1 MYGSQ
6 LEAYRTTQKTT
17 VSGRE
22 LEALVL
28 TKAALQLQQCQ
39 NNWDAED
46 RDARLTEAV
55 RYNQTIWSL
64 FQSELAKTDSPLP
77 KKLREDIISL
87 SMFIDKRL
95 FEIMAVPAP
104 EKLDVVI
111 NINLNLAAGLRGSA
125 G

>member
-22 LEALVL
+22 LEAMVL

-46 RDARLTEAV
+46 RDDRLSEAV

-64 FQSELAKTDSPLP
+64 FQGELAKSDNLLP
-77 KKLREDIISL
+77 KKLREDILSL
-87 SMFIDKRL
+87 SLFIDKRL
-95 FEIMAVPAP
+95 FEVLTTPSP
-104 EKLDVVI
+104 EKLNVVI
-111 NINLNLAAGLRGSA
+111 NINLNIAAGLRSA
-125 G
+125 S